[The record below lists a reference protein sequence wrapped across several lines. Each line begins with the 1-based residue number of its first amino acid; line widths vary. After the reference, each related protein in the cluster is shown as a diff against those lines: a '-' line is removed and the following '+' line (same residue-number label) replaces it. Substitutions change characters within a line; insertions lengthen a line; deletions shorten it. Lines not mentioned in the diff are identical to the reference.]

1 MTGTMKQ
8 DLFTLVEKHPFR
20 KRQLVAKGT
29 SVSIRAKGGGYDAKI
44 VGGELDGYTFKL
56 TERDYYHYIQRTD

>member
-29 SVSIRAKGGGYDAKI
+29 SVSIRASFLPVKTQKPSDYSNGRLWYPILRRG
-44 VGGELDGYTFKL
+44 TFVS
-56 TERDYYHYIQRTD
+56 